1 LYTYTDMKKYILYV
15 FAGVS
20 LLTLGS
26 CDDKPKATDEVVIP
40 PPINGSVMI
49 INEGNYTFGNSSL
62 TVLNFSNGELYQD
75 VFAKNNSRPLGDVFQ
90 SIAMANGKAYFV
102 VNNSQKIEVVDP
114 STYKSIATINGFT
127 SPRYLQAVN
136 PNKAYVTEYYAN
148 AIRIVDLNTN
158 AIIGSIPLNGWCDE
172 MVLVDEKVYVTNFK
186 RDYVYIINTA
196 DDSIADSVKVV
207 EAPLSIQVDAQH
219 KVWVLSNGK
228 MDNGI
233 RPAIQCINPATLEVE
248 KTFSLTMSE
257 TDVSRLRINKAKTRL
272 YWLSK
277 HVYALGIEEATV
289 SSTPFIRSINNTY
302 YGLGV
307 DPRTDELYVS
317 DAKDFVQR
325 SNITR
330 FNSSGIPVGDFT
342 ADLITG
348 GFFFYYP

>member
-1 LYTYTDMKKYILYV
+1 
-15 FAGVS
+15 
-20 LLTLGS
+20 
-26 CDDKPKATDEVVIP
+26 
-40 PPINGSVMI
+40 
-49 INEGNYTFGNSSL
+49 
-62 TVLNFSNGELYQD
+62 
-75 VFAKNNSRPLGDVFQ
+75 LGDVFQ

-219 KVWVLSNGK
+219 KVWVLSN
-228 MDNGI
+228 
-233 RPAIQCINPATLEVE
+233 
-248 KTFSLTMSE
+248 
-257 TDVSRLRINKAKTRL
+257 
-272 YWLSK
+272 
-277 HVYALGIEEATV
+277 
-289 SSTPFIRSINNTY
+289 TY